1 MMCVLEGKCM
11 ISLIICSRRLRRL
24 GAFVFST
31 LLFVSGI
38 ILVPAVVLTA
48 QAAGMVHDYDVSGG
62 NVVISDLNS
71 DDTYVITGTS
81 TANNVELTVGEG
93 VTAHV
98 RFSDLNVNVSAIR
111 NLAAVSVIGAGNVV
125 IELEGDSILNSG
137 YRCAGLQNGNTG
149 TLTITG
155 TGSLTA
161 TGGWD
166 AAGIGS
172 NYQGSAG
179 NIIINNGTVTASG
192 GIGGAGIG
200 SGTDHSIVGDITIN
214 GGTISANGGRPSVY
228 GSGAGI
234 GSGYNNSSAGN
245 IVINGGTVTA
255 TGGYGSAA
263 IGGGQSHTSVGNIV
277 INNGSVTA
285 NGDFNSAG
293 IGSGYVDCTVGN
305 IEIHNGTVTASSISG
320 GPGIGAGGYSEAGD
334 IQIFNGT
341 VTSTVGDGGAGI
353 GTGMCGSVGNIVI
366 EDGNITASGGRG
378 GAGIGSGQCSSGN
391 GDIEILGG
399 TVTATGGWGSAGL
412 GTGFSGA
419 QFGTIEISGGTVTA
433 TAGERGAGI
442 GAGASGTSLD
452 DISITGGTVTA
463 TGSDGAAGIG
473 GSCGGSFGDIDISG
487 GTVTAVG
494 GLNSAGIGCGLGN
507 SGENTITVSGGIIY
521 ASGGNE
527 GSESAY
533 YRGTGTGSGIGG
545 AYWGASPEIFIS
557 GNPVIYVSGGAGNDT
572 YGNGAGIGQGGRDAN
587 GTPGDEQGDFS
598 GLLTTGAIYI
608 YDAGVTPAQMRSNS
622 YDPVSVTHG
631 TVVPEVHTQA
641 EIDHMKEVEE
651 DIRVAVATGETQTV
665 EVTDCI
671 SLTSAIMELLNEN
684 PQITVIME
692 FTYKDMDFRLTI
704 PGSMVELEP
713 GVEWYGPKYLFPKYH
728 MCGSDTIPS
737 VQEYLDAF
745 S

>member
-1 MMCVLEGKCM
+1 M

-62 NVVISDLNS
+62 NVVINDLNS

-81 TANNVELTVGEG
+81 TANNVELTVAEG

-98 RFSDLNVNVSAIR
+98 RFSDLNVNVSSIIY
-111 NLAAVSVIGAGNVV
+111 LAAVSLNGAGNVE
-125 IELEGDSILNSG
+125 IELVGDSILKSG
-137 YRCAGLQNGNTG
+137 YTRAGLQNGNTG

-155 TGSLTA
+155 TGSLNA
-161 TGGWD
+161 TGGSQ

-172 NYQGSAG
+172 AYRASAGNIVIESGTVSATGGYGSAG
-179 NIIINNGTVTASG
+179 IGSGFSNASVGDIIINNGTVTSTGGAQAAAIGSG
-192 GIGGAGIG
+192 YSDSSAGNIEINNGTVTANSAHGGAGIGAGGAGSVGNIDIINGNVTAVATGYGGAGIG
-200 SGTDHSIVGDITIN
+200 SGAR
-214 GGTISANGGRPSVY
+214 GT
-228 GSGAGI
+228 
-234 GSGYNNSSAGN
+234 AGN
-245 IVINGGTVTA
+245 IVIEG
-255 TGGYGSAA
+255 
-263 IGGGQSHTSVGNIV
+263 GNI
-277 INNGSVTA
+277 
-285 NGDFNSAG
+285 
-293 IGSGYVDCTVGN
+293 
-305 IEIHNGTVTASSISG
+305 
-320 GPGIGAGGYSEAGD
+320 
-334 IQIFNGT
+334 
-341 VTSTVGDGGAGI
+341 TSTAGQGGAGI
-353 GTGMCGSVGNIVI
+353 GGGQG
-366 EDGNITASGGRG
+366 ASR
-378 GAGIGSGQCSSGN
+378 SG
-391 GDIEILGG
+391 D
-399 TVTATGGWGSAGL
+399 
-412 GTGFSGA
+412 
-419 QFGTIEISGGTVTA
+419 IEISGGTVTA
-433 TAGERGAGI
+433 TAGQGGAGI
-442 GAGASGTSLD
+442 GTGADASRSGDIEISGGTVIAIAGDKGAGIGTGIGRTAAE
-452 DISITGGTVTA
+452 DIVISGGTVTA
-463 TGSDGAAGIG
+463 TGGAGAAGIG
-473 GSCGGSFGDIDISG
+473 SSCGSTLSGIAISG

-494 GLNSAGIGCGLGN
+494 GDCGAGIGGGLGN
-507 SGENTITVSGGIIY
+507 SGGDTIVISGGNIYVSGGQDGICY
-521 ASGGNE
+521 SRA
-527 GSESAY
+527 
-533 YRGTGTGSGIGG
+533 GTGAGIGSGF
-545 AYWGASPEIFIS
+545 WGSAPDIIIS
-557 GNPVIYVSGGAGNDT
+557 GNPQIYVSGGAGSGV

-587 GTPGDEQGDFS
+587 GTPGEEQGDFS

-608 YDAGVTPAQMRSNS
+608 YGAGVTPDQMRSNS
-622 YDPVSVTHG
+622 VEPSSVTHG

-651 DIRVAVATGETQTV
+651 DIRVAIATGETQTV

>member
-1 MMCVLEGKCM
+1 M
-11 ISLIICSRRLRRL
+11 ISLIICSRRLRRI
-24 GAFVFST
+24 GAFAFSA

-38 ILVPAVVLTA
+38 ILVPSVITA
-48 QAAGMVHDYDVSGG
+48 QAAGMVHDYDVSVG
-62 NVVISDLNS
+62 NVVINDLNS

-81 TANNVELTVGEG
+81 TAHNVEFTVAEG

-137 YRCAGLQNGNTG
+137 NRCAGLQNGNTG

-192 GIGGAGIG
+192 GMGGAGIG
-200 SGTDHSIVGDITIN
+200 SGNNHSSVGDITIN
-214 GGTISANGGRPSVY
+214 GGTVTATGGTPRSHGSA
-228 GSGAGI
+228 AGI
-234 GSGYNNSSAGN
+234 GSGYNYSSAGN
-245 IVINGGTVTA
+245 IEINGGTVIA

-263 IGGGQSHTSVGNIV
+263 IGGGQSNTSVGNIV

-285 NGDFNSAG
+285 NGDFNGAG

-341 VTSTVGDGGAGI
+341 VTSTAGDGGAGI
-353 GTGMCGSVGNIVI
+353 GTGMCGSIGNIVI
-366 EDGNITASGGRG
+366 EGGNITVSGGRG
-378 GAGIGSGQCSSGN
+378 GAGIGSGECSSGN

-399 TVTATGGWGSAGL
+399 TVTATGGWGSAGI
-412 GTGFSGA
+412 GTGYDGA
-419 QFGTIEISGGTVTA
+419 RFGNIEISGGTVTA
-433 TAGERGAGI
+433 NAGDRGAGI
-442 GAGASGTSLD
+442 GTGAAYTSRTSLD

-473 GSCGGSFGDIDISG
+473 GSCGGSFCDIDISG

-587 GTPGDEQGDFS
+587 GTPGEEQGDFS

-608 YDAGVTPAQMRSNS
+608 YDAGVTPTQMRSNS

-631 TVVPEVHTQA
+631 TIVPEVPTQA
-641 EIDHMKEVEE
+641 EINRMKEVEE
-651 DIRVAVATGETQTV
+651 DIRLAVATGETQTV

-684 PQITVIME
+684 PQITVKME
-692 FTYKDMDFRLTI
+692 FTYKNMDFKLTI

-713 GVEWYGPKYLFPKYH
+713 GVEWYGPKYLFPKYYLY
-728 MCGSDTIPS
+728 GSDTIPS